1 MNSAV
6 GYYEALSQKLG
17 LNKLDNLNDRRNDK
31 QGINDLIVQ
40 KVYSDILSDI
50 MQ

>member
-6 GYYEALSQKLG
+6 GYYEALSHKLG
-17 LNKLDNLNDRRNDK
+17 LHKLDDLNERKNDN
-31 QGINDLIVQ
+31 QGLNDLIVQ
-40 KVYSDILSDI
+40 RVYSDILSKI